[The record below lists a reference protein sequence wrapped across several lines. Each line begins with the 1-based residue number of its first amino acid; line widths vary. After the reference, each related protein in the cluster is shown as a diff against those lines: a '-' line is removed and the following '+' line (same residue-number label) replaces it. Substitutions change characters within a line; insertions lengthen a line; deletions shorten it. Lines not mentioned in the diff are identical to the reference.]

1 MADLRTVL
9 AAVLG
14 IGLGLLLV
22 AFPAAIIRVQTVGR
36 LPDDRGGEYGQA
48 VEPPR
53 RWLLVVRGVGIV
65 LIVTGMYFGG
75 VATGVLGPS

>member
-14 IGLGLLLV
+14 VGLGLVLV
-22 AFPAAIIRVQTVGR
+22 AFPATVIRVQTVGR

-48 VEPPR
+48 SEPPA
-53 RWLLVVRGVGIV
+53 RWLLVVRGLGVV
-65 LIVTGMYFGG
+65 LIVAGLYFGG